1 MPVEINEP
9 LSFLQRLAEIME
21 YSDLLEQAAAEN
33 DPVRRMQFVT
43 AFAVASLSSNLER
56 LRKPFN
62 PILGETYELN
72 RWAFI
77 NILHLCRFYSSFQA
91 AF

>member
-21 YSDLLEQAAAEN
+21 YSELLEMAGEDN
-33 DPVRRMQFVT
+33 SPLHRMQFVA

-62 PILGETYELN
+62 PVLGETYELD
-72 RWAFI
+72 RYQFKK
-77 NILHLCRFYSSFQA
+77 S
-91 AF
+91 

>member
-72 RWAFI
+72 R
-77 NILHLCRFYSSFQA
+77 
-91 AF
+91 